1 MGSYG
6 INTLLPSI
14 HLEAI
19 RLRLYVLTL
28 TVSGKIKQLFIQRK
42 VHCTKIV
49 IYLIVW
55 LQSHSPPKTAA

>member
-28 TVSGKIKQLFIQRK
+28 TVSVQIKQLFIQQNVLK
-42 VHCTKIV
+42 FL